1 MEESGQEITDVHS
14 AASLIAIID
23 DDPDVR
29 DALAMLLQEHGYAA
43 APFAG
48 GREFQAFARKQDIRL
63 AIVDLRLSG
72 ESGLSIVHD
81 IRANL
86 AFPVIM
92 LTGTGDEVDRI
103 VGLETGAD
111 DYVMKPY
118 NPRELIA
125 RIRAVL
131 RRYSQTHSEPALSE
145 QADSEEVVRFGQFF
159 VDMGQRCLCRNEGE
173 EIPLTNSEFRLLE
186 FFVKNPNR
194 VIERE
199 LLLDVLGSDLSRY
212 VDRTIDVLILR
223 LRRKIE
229 PVPSK
234 PVHLQT
240 RRGLGYIFVT
250 DAQ

>member
-1 MEESGQEITDVHS
+1 MSDTHPIAD
-14 AASLIAIID
+14 LIAVID

-29 DALAMLLQEHGYAA
+29 DALTMLLHDHGYAA

-48 GREFQAFARKQDIRL
+48 GHEFRAFENKEDVSL
-63 AIVDLRLSG
+63 AIVDLRLNG
-72 ESGLSIVHD
+72 ESGLSLVQD
-81 IRANL
+81 IRASL
-86 AFPVIM
+86 SFPVIM

-111 DYVMKPY
+111 DYIMKPY
-118 NPRELIA
+118 SPRELIA

-131 RRYSQTHSEPALSE
+131 RRYSETHATLIREEPPHPS
-145 QADSEEVVRFGQFF
+145 SVFHFGRYY
-159 VDMGQRCLCRNEGE
+159 VDVGLRCLFTSDGE

-199 LLLDVLGSDLSRY
+199 LLLNVLGSDLSRY

-229 PVPSK
+229 QVPSK

-250 DAQ
+250 DAG